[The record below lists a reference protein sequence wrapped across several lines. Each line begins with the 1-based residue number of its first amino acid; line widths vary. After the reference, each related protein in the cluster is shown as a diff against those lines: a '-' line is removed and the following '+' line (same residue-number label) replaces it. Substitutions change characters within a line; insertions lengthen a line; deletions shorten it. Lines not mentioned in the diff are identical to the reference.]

1 MTATAAELI
10 ADAVARLKSADVDDA
25 VGDAWRLLS
34 HSTEGECNC
43 AVPRDCCIASNKAR
57 NKFKRAIQDR
67 TERRPVSQIMG
78 RREFYKGSFL
88 IDSNTLDPR
97 PETEILVGEA
107 VALRPKRILD
117 LGTGSGCVL
126 LSILSECPT
135 STGVGVDCSESAI
148 GLARANADRLGVESR
163 VEFAVSDWFARVTG
177 QFDLIVSNPPY
188 VSEAEYE
195 CLSAEIRKWEPKN
208 ALTLGGDGTL
218 GYRCIAKGAGR
229 HLSGCGRLLVEI
241 SPQLLK
247 QATQIF
253 AECGLRAERVAK
265 DLSGQDRV
273 VILRQSARNL

>member
-1 MTATAAELI
+1 MTATAFELI

-34 HSTEGECNC
+34 HSTEGECDC
-43 AVPRDCCIASNKAR
+43 VVPRDCCVASDEAR
-57 NKFKRAIQDR
+57 SKFERAVQDR
-67 TERRPVSQIMG
+67 AEHRPVSQIIG
-78 RREFYKGSFL
+78 RREFYKNSFI

-126 LSILSECPT
+126 LSILSECPS
-135 STGVGVDCSESAI
+135 STGVGVDCSKSAI

-163 VEFAVSDWFARVTG
+163 VEFAVSDWFAQATG
-177 QFDLIVSNPPY
+177 KFDLIVSNPPY

-195 CLSAEIRKWEPKN
+195 CLPAEIRMWEPKN

-218 GYRCIAKGAGR
+218 GYRRIARGASR
-229 HLSGCGRLLVEI
+229 HLSDRARLMVEI

-247 QATQIF
+247 RATRIF
-253 AECGLRAERVAK
+253 AECGLHAERVAK
-265 DLSGQDRV
+265 DLDGQDRV
-273 VILRQSARNL
+273 VILRQST

>member
-10 ADAVARLKSADVDDA
+10 ADAVVRLKAADVEDA

-43 AVPRDCCIASNKAR
+43 AAPRDCCIAGNEAVS
-57 NKFKRAIQDR
+57 KFKRAIQAR
-67 TERRPVSQIMG
+67 AERRPVSQIIG
-78 RREFYKGSFL
+78 RREFYKSSFL

-107 VALRPKRILD
+107 VSLRPARILD

-126 LSILSECPT
+126 LSILSDCPS

-148 GLARANADRLGVESR
+148 GLARANADRLGIESR
-163 VEFAVSDWFARVTG
+163 VVFTVSDWFAQVTG

-195 CLSAEIRKWEPKN
+195 CLPAEIRKWEPKN

-218 GYRCIAKGAGR
+218 GYRCIAKGASR
-229 HLSGCGRLLVEI
+229 HLSDCGWLMVEI
-241 SPQLLK
+241 APRILK

-253 AECGLRAERVAK
+253 AESGLHAAKVAK
-265 DLSGQDRV
+265 DLDGQDRV
-273 VILRQSARNL
+273 VILRQSERNL